1 MTEFSSRITTRIAQ
15 EISARPN
22 QVEAAVALLDG
33 GATVPFIARYRKDVT
48 GNLSDAQL
56 RILEERLVYLR
67 ELDDRRGVILAAIE
81 AQGKLSDE
89 LREQILAAD
98 AKQTLEDLYAPYKS
112 KRRTRAMI
120 AKEAGLEPL
129 ADLILA
135 DRTVD
140 PMAAAENFIN
150 AEKGV
155 ADAAVALTGARDI
168 LAERISL
175 DPGLRE
181 TLREFMSSRGELVS
195 KRVELGGDQP
205 ADADV
210 QSAKFKD
217 YFEFREA
224 LSKIPSHRVL
234 AVLRG
239 RREGVLA
246 VSVELTPDE
255 ELQNPHPAE
264 SLIAKHYGIERTG
277 RLADDWLLSVC
288 RWAWRVKLRLSI
300 ETDLLE
306 EIRERAEE
314 TAIGVFGENLRD
326 LLLAA
331 PAGHYAVLG
340 LDPGFRTGVKT
351 AVIDSTGRVLAHD
364 VLMMHTSTAQKQ
376 RAEAQLIDL
385 CRKYKPAFIAI
396 GNGTASRETSAIVGD
411 VLRTHSDIE
420 AQRVMVSEAG
430 ASVYSASELA
440 TEELPNL
447 DVSYRGAVSIARRL
461 QDPLAELVKIDP
473 KAIGVGQYQ
482 HDVDHLKLAR
492 RLAAVVEDCVNFV
505 GVDVNTAS
513 PQLLSHVAGLTRRV
527 AQEIVAYR
535 EKEGAFPDRQAL
547 KNVPFL
553 GDARFQQAAG
563 FLRIPQG
570 TNPLDET
577 GVHPEAYGLVKKM
590 TKALGLTRVQ
600 DLMRNEAVL
609 KRIKPADFVDEK
621 FGVLT
626 IRDILAELE
635 KPARDPRAEF
645 KTASFKD
652 DVQTID
658 DLRPGMKLEGV
669 VANVAAFGAF
679 VDIGVHVNGLVHVSA
694 LADHFVKDPREEVRV
709 GQVVRV
715 VVIEVD
721 PARQRIALSMRSDG
735 KGGYTSASAV
745 SRKGGSGRN
754 DHSDRNKGGKVA
766 QTALGAAFAA
776 LKR

>member
-1 MTEFSSRITTRIAQ
+1 
-15 EISARPN
+15 
-22 QVEAAVALLDG
+22 
-33 GATVPFIARYRKDVT
+33 
-48 GNLSDAQL
+48 
-56 RILEERLVYLR
+56 
-67 ELDDRRGVILAAIE
+67 
-81 AQGKLSDE
+81 
-89 LREQILAAD
+89 
-98 AKQTLEDLYAPYKS
+98 
-112 KRRTRAMI
+112 
-120 AKEAGLEPL
+120 
-129 ADLILA
+129 
-135 DRTVD
+135 
-140 PMAAAENFIN
+140 
-150 AEKGV
+150 
-155 ADAAVALTGARDI
+155 
-168 LAERISL
+168 
-175 DPGLRE
+175 
-181 TLREFMSSRGELVS
+181 
-195 KRVELGGDQP
+195 
-205 ADADV
+205 
-210 QSAKFKD
+210 
-217 YFEFREA
+217 
-224 LSKIPSHRVL
+224 
-234 AVLRG
+234 
-239 RREGVLA
+239 
-246 VSVELTPDE
+246 
-255 ELQNPHPAE
+255 
-264 SLIAKHYGIERTG
+264 
-277 RLADDWLLSVC
+277 
-288 RWAWRVKLRLSI
+288 
-300 ETDLLE
+300 
-306 EIRERAEE
+306 
-314 TAIGVFGENLRD
+314 
-326 LLLAA
+326 
-331 PAGHYAVLG
+331 
-340 LDPGFRTGVKT
+340 
-351 AVIDSTGRVLAHD
+351 
-364 VLMMHTSTAQKQ
+364 MHTSAAQKQ

-385 CRKYKPAFIAI
+385 CHKYKPAFIAI

-411 VLRTHSDIE
+411 VLRTHSEIE

-547 KNVPFL
+547 KKVPFL

-590 TKALGLTRVQ
+590 TKALGLTSVQ
-600 DLMRNEAVL
+600 DLMRNGAVL
-609 KRIKPADFVDEK
+609 KRIKPTDFVDEK

-709 GQVVRV
+709 GQVVHV

>member
-1 MTEFSSRITTRIAQ
+1 M
-15 EISARPN
+15 
-22 QVEAAVALLDG
+22 
-33 GATVPFIARYRKDVT
+33 
-48 GNLSDAQL
+48 
-56 RILEERLVYLR
+56 
-67 ELDDRRGVILAAIE
+67 
-81 AQGKLSDE
+81 
-89 LREQILAAD
+89 
-98 AKQTLEDLYAPYKS
+98 
-112 KRRTRAMI
+112 
-120 AKEAGLEPL
+120 
-129 ADLILA
+129 
-135 DRTVD
+135 
-140 PMAAAENFIN
+140 
-150 AEKGV
+150 
-155 ADAAVALTGARDI
+155 
-168 LAERISL
+168 
-175 DPGLRE
+175 
-181 TLREFMSSRGELVS
+181 
-195 KRVELGGDQP
+195 
-205 ADADV
+205 
-210 QSAKFKD
+210 
-217 YFEFREA
+217 
-224 LSKIPSHRVL
+224 
-234 AVLRG
+234 
-239 RREGVLA
+239 
-246 VSVELTPDE
+246 
-255 ELQNPHPAE
+255 
-264 SLIAKHYGIERTG
+264 
-277 RLADDWLLSVC
+277 
-288 RWAWRVKLRLSI
+288 
-300 ETDLLE
+300 
-306 EIRERAEE
+306 
-314 TAIGVFGENLRD
+314 
-326 LLLAA
+326 
-331 PAGHYAVLG
+331 
-340 LDPGFRTGVKT
+340 
-351 AVIDSTGRVLAHD
+351 IDSTGRVLAHD

-577 GVHPEAYGLVKKM
+577 GVHPEAYGLVKEM